1 MNKVFRVTWVNSEPQ
16 LTLWLLSLL
25 ERLVVL
31 NIYECKNPWQVGNW
45 VDYFSQDL
53 DEEWTDW
60 EDEEKRKSSG
70 KSWKRFAQKWHLNVY
85 LCYFFF
91 KINLSIFIF
100 LSTPWRL
107 NGLDRTCVTQIRHR
121 VSIQKNINIVLIL
134 NFCKIPFI
142 DIIKLLICIYAGE
155 GDIQCISTLLQG

>member
-31 NIYECKNPWQVGNW
+31 NMYECKNPWQVGNW

-121 VSIQKNINIVLIL
+121 VSIQKNINFFFERKPNIFWEEPRDQFRPQ
-134 NFCKIPFI
+134 FCGHHVA
-142 DIIKLLICIYAGE
+142 AGR
-155 GDIQCISTLLQG
+155 GGR